1 MPSQQPIQYKAQPKT
16 QYLKHFA
23 HPSAALP
30 ESPNLQSIK
39 RGAQKLQQHES
50 QYK

>member
-1 MPSQQPIQYKAQPKT
+1 M

-23 HPSAALP
+23 QPSIALP

-39 RGAQKLQQHES
+39 RGAQNDQQHES
-50 QYK
+50 QNRYAS